1 MGRDFDTY
9 RRGFAD
15 GQEVLLEQILSY
27 FEEDLHRTDCE
38 CRSCLAVRNI
48 WGQAM
53 VTIRQM
59 IGPEEWYRLGN
70 SLATAAG
77 PPSRPPL
84 SE

>member
-1 MGRDFDTY
+1 MGSDFNTY
-9 RRGFAD
+9 KRGYAD
-15 GQEVLLEQILSY
+15 GQEVLLAQILSY
-27 FEEDLHRTDCE
+27 FEEDPHPTDCE

-59 IGPEEWYRLGN
+59 LGPEEWHRLGN
-70 SLATAAG
+70 ALADVAG
-77 PPSRPPL
+77 RPSRPPI